1 MRKPR
6 RNHSAK
12 FKAMVALEAS
22 TEIKA
27 TPDQAPKIDRLTSTE
42 FWELMNGGFLS
53 VLKRGT
59 QNPVGLYVPL
69 LEINLNRRI
78 RGTLKSSAPG
88 RCRVQ
93 IGSLRHPSC
102 PDAAC

>member
-27 TPDQAPKIDRLTSTE
+27 TPDQAPKIDRLTSPE
-42 FWELMNGGFLS
+42 FWELMNGGFLP
-53 VLKRGT
+53 VLKRLRKILWDFT
-59 QNPVGLYVPL
+59 YLCWKL
-69 LEINLNRRI
+69 
-78 RGTLKSSAPG
+78 TLIGESAA
-88 RCRVQ
+88 
-93 IGSLRHPSC
+93 L
-102 PDAAC
+102 